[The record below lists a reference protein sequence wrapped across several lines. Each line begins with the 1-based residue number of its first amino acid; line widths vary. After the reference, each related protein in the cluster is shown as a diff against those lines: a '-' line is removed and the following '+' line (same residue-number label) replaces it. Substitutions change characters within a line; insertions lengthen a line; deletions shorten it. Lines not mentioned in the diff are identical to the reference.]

1 MLRRLLIS
9 ATYLSLVILS
19 PGPRSLAQKAPSPTF
34 PVIEE
39 LQIYEQTKKTLQ
51 FFEQDT
57 LQRQKL
63 IAGKLVGRACDPT
76 QGTCDKSGRVTQ
88 EVVELAFHGSLVG
101 VRGELEVVESAH
113 QARSK
118 RNASTRCTD
127 ECRIFYEA
135 AVDGAKSYW
144 PGQSWLG
151 IAMNV
156 LFVSAKTVN
165 DKQEAA
171 REKFK
176 EELGKKENLTSE
188 QSDAGA
194 ALNEFDLKQGQ
205 ERKEVFSKIAPEFRN
220 YVLRLSED
228 RMKLIQQLWHV
239 YDLAEENHDKEN
251 TDLVKRA
258 LQEWDKGTLELSGQL
273 YFGFYAKAGGEPK
286 DEWCKKRTEPDIEP
300 ADSPAPCNTLLTDLM
315 RQRSVASLRPPKE
328 SFAVDKVVECFKIGV
343 RVTPTEIVIGE
354 TAQASAYGLPE
365 GCHQPDGVAYR
376 YFVPPPA
383 STNPIYAKGPNLSAV
398 SVDETS
404 GKVTGLYLGRALIYA
419 GSDQMSIGG
428 DPYPASIEVI
438 SKHRCSPVKVT
449 VKPESILL
457 GETAQANV
465 SYAPEDCDKDAPEV
479 PNLSY
484 FSSNEQ
490 YAAVDE
496 RSGRVTGLLPGTVEI
511 GAARSGLP
519 GARLTILAP
528 ACDGVDVKYAEA
540 GVAVGTTIKPKFTY
554 LPEHCAIA
562 GALVYAGSPKTIGK
576 VDEATGEVTGI
587 APGDFTVIVSHET
600 VKPTAGVIHVPV
612 LPLNC
617 TELRLSYAV
626 ANIYVGEDS
635 PPAILS
641 FLPEGCTP
649 ADEFIGFDEKGSH
662 VDVQVDLSSG
672 VVTGKAPGR
681 ASIRAYQ
688 GTWDKPRLEASTTID
703 VLRGPCTGLAL
714 SYEPQ
719 EIELGRIVKHKLVY
733 TPNFCH
739 KPDGDVEYSVSP
751 TGALDMDFPGDFK
764 GKRLGNAVVTA
775 TQGSS
780 ASEQTLR
787 ADSSILVMG
796 GSDCKAV
803 SLYYPSHDEEWTLH
817 PNLVY
822 DTITCVPPKPIVYRS
837 SDPQIAAVDKTTGM
851 VKGLAG
857 GKVTIS
863 LDEGPP
869 EGPRLHAEAEIE
881 VPRWPECE
889 SYSLKVKTLTVP
901 VGSRFKM
908 PLPDSYPR
916 FSRIGC
922 QRGQMDITVDQPNV
936 VNVEDPLIIRAVGKG
951 KATITLHIDKWE
963 DSFTVEVK

>member
-1 MLRRLLIS
+1 MLRRLLVS
-9 ATYLSLVILS
+9 ASYLSLAILS
-19 PGPRSLAQKAPSPTF
+19 PCPRSLAQKATSPPT
-34 PVIEE
+34 PVIGE

-118 RNASTRCTD
+118 RNASTRCAD

-156 LFVSAKTVN
+156 LFVSAETVN

-176 EELGKKENLTSE
+176 EEQGKKENLTSE
-188 QSDAGA
+188 QSDAE
-194 ALNEFDLKQGQ
+194 LKKFDLEQGQ
-205 ERKEVFSKIAPEFRN
+205 KRKEVFSKIAPEFRN

-228 RMKLIQQLWHV
+228 RMKLIQQLWHM

-251 TDLVKRA
+251 ADLVKRA

-273 YFGFYAKAGGEPK
+273 YFGFYVEANGEPK

-300 ADSPAPCNTLLTDLM
+300 ADSQAPCSTLLTDLM
-315 RQRSVASLRPPKE
+315 RQRSVDSLRPPKE
-328 SFAVDKVVECFKIGV
+328 SIAAD
-343 RVTPTEIVIGE
+343 T
-354 TAQASAYGLPE
+354 
-365 GCHQPDGVAYR
+365 
-376 YFVPPPA
+376 
-383 STNPIYAKGPNLSAV
+383 
-398 SVDETS
+398 SV
-404 GKVTGLYLGRALIYA
+404 
-419 GSDQMSIGG
+419 
-428 DPYPASIEVI
+428 
-438 SKHRCSPVKVT
+438 
-449 VKPESILL
+449 
-457 GETAQANV
+457 
-465 SYAPEDCDKDAPEV
+465 
-479 PNLSY
+479 
-484 FSSNEQ
+484 
-490 YAAVDE
+490 
-496 RSGRVTGLLPGTVEI
+496 
-511 GAARSGLP
+511 
-519 GARLTILAP
+519 
-528 ACDGVDVKYAEA
+528 
-540 GVAVGTTIKPKFTY
+540 
-554 LPEHCAIA
+554 
-562 GALVYAGSPKTIGK
+562 
-576 VDEATGEVTGI
+576 
-587 APGDFTVIVSHET
+587 
-600 VKPTAGVIHVPV
+600 
-612 LPLNC
+612 NC

-626 ANIYVGEDS
+626 ANVYVGEDS

-641 FLPEGCTP
+641 FLPEGCAPT
-649 ADEFIGFDEKGSH
+649 DEFIGFDWKGSH
-662 VDVQVDLSSG
+662 VQVQVDLSSG

-719 EIELGRIVKHKLVY
+719 EIELGRIAKHKLVY

-751 TGALDMDFPGDFK
+751 KGALDMDFPGDFK
-764 GKRLGNAVVTA
+764 GIRSGNAIVTA

-780 ASEQTLR
+780 GSEQTLR

-803 SLYYPSHDEEWTLH
+803 SLSYQRNDEEWTFH

-881 VPRWPECE
+881 VPRWPKCE
-889 SYSLKVKTLTVP
+889 SYSLKFKTLTVP

-916 FSRIGC
+916 FSRTGC